1 METHKV
7 IYLQMHE
14 LSETTWCEDRTDEDD
29 IKYIH
34 PDELI
39 DAIIYVM
46 NQYEVDGFIDVDAYE
61 KIDSALAAVRDID
74 NDYPTPPDY
83 PVPGTHSS

>member
-7 IYLQMHE
+7 IYLQIDE
-14 LSETTWCEDRTDEDD
+14 YSETTWCVDRIHDSDV
-29 IKYIH
+29 KYIH

-46 NQYEVDGFIDVDAYE
+46 NQYEVDGFIDADAYE
-61 KIDSALAAVRDID
+61 KIDSALAAVRGID
-74 NDYPTPPDY
+74 NDYPAPPDY
-83 PVPGTHSS
+83 PVSGTRSS